1 MKQIGIMAKQL
12 EAKVATKVVV
22 TNPSFKVDSS
32 VKGDLLRISQLSK

>member
-1 MKQIGIMAKQL
+1 MAKQH

-32 VKGDLLRISQLSK
+32 VEGRPSQNITVIKMS